1 MVIVAYF
8 VFFFS
13 RFRVFIPNN
22 NYNNNNNKSKC
33 LFCWINIPFSRWER
47 IVGTVNGLLRS

>member
-22 NYNNNNNKSKC
+22 NYNNNNNNNKSKC
-33 LFCWINIPFSRWER
+33 LFCWI
-47 IVGTVNGLLRS
+47 